1 MYESKRMIDIL
12 CRFRSSEKKKGI
24 QIVEV
29 NIGRKLMKNM
39 RKVTDVEAKKSKAT
53 EVGEYEVNVYR
64 C

>member
-53 EVGEYEVNVYR
+53 EVGEYKVNVYR